1 MKIKSFRQTWTRR
14 TDGRTKISIS
24 WAPVGAKN
32 EPMIYFQVT
41 ASYLLRD
48 IIIVTTSS
56 TLTNPFILISGDR
69 QEDMKV
75 DTWSPIILLKSHQ
88 YL

>member
-1 MKIKSFRQTWTRR
+1 MQVIGTAN
-14 TDGRTKISIS
+14 GRDWQEYWGELRKPGEWVDYIFI
-24 WAPVGAKN
+24 
-32 EPMIYFQVT
+32 QVT

-75 DTWSPIILLKSHQ
+75 IIIIIHNPSLF
-88 YL
+88 

>member
-1 MKIKSFRQTWTRR
+1 
-14 TDGRTKISIS
+14 
-24 WAPVGAKN
+24 
-32 EPMIYFQVT
+32 MIYFQVT

-75 DTWSPIILLKSHQ
+75 NLVTHNPLEKLRVITICRQLGLRLSLE
-88 YL
+88 

>member
-1 MKIKSFRQTWTRR
+1 M
-14 TDGRTKISIS
+14 
-24 WAPVGAKN
+24 N
-32 EPMIYFQVT
+32 YFQVT

-75 DTWSPIILLKSHQ
+75 NTWSPIILLKSKESSLFVGNWACD
-88 YL
+88 YRWNEN

>member
-1 MKIKSFRQTWTRR
+1 M
-14 TDGRTKISIS
+14 
-24 WAPVGAKN
+24 N
-32 EPMIYFQVT
+32 YFQVT

-75 DTWSPIILLKSHQ
+75 NTWSTIILLKSNESSRFVGNWACD
-88 YL
+88 YRWNEN